1 MTQTG
6 SLSLSTRPM
15 SQASAF
21 IAPIPPSISD
31 TLLHYA
37 ATSNATTP
45 HMSSSKLTSIATT
58 LTHCFPN
65 YNFLI
70 FGLTHESLLWQAL
83 NFNGKTVYLDK
94 NEFLVSKF
102 KQSHPGIEAYDMS
115 YTNKVSDRSELVSV
129 TKSAVKNNQSLCFVL
144 NQGKGND
151 VIPLNVFFFFSFF

>member
-1 MTQTG
+1 
-6 SLSLSTRPM
+6 
-15 SQASAF
+15 
-21 IAPIPPSISD
+21 
-31 TLLHYA
+31 
-37 ATSNATTP
+37 
-45 HMSSSKLTSIATT
+45 MSSSELTSVATT
-58 LTHCFPN
+58 LTHCSPT

-70 FGLTHESLLWQAL
+70 FGISHESLLWQAL

-151 VIPLNVFFFFSFF
+151 VVPLNVFFFFFFFIDFSYFNSEFKNKIKKK

>member
-1 MTQTG
+1 
-6 SLSLSTRPM
+6 
-15 SQASAF
+15 
-21 IAPIPPSISD
+21 
-31 TLLHYA
+31 
-37 ATSNATTP
+37 
-45 HMSSSKLTSIATT
+45 MSSSELTSVATT
-58 LTHCFPN
+58 LTHCSPT

-70 FGLTHESLLWQAL
+70 FGISHESLLWQAL

-144 NQGKGND
+144 KQGKGND
-151 VIPLNVFFFFSFF
+151 VVVPLNVFFFFSFFRFFLF